1 MSTISMN
8 VVKRNG
14 QLEPVSFDKVLNRIQ
29 TAAVGLEVN
38 PTLIA
43 QRTLLRI
50 YDGVKTSELDE
61 LAAQLSISL
70 MTTNLDYGT
79 LAARIAI
86 SNHHRNTSDRFTEVV
101 YQLANQTMDKTGEP
115 VSNVSQELVDICAKH
130 GNQINKKIDYER
142 DYLFDYFG
150 FKTLE
155 KLQYLLRDTK
165 GKTLER
171 PQHLIMRVS
180 LALWGS
186 VDLDRAFETYDL
198 LSQKYFI
205 HATPTNF
212 NAGTPRQQL
221 SSCFLQAMKDDSI
234 IGIYDTLKDCA
245 MISKHA
251 GGIGL
256 HIHNI
261 RAKGSLIRGTNGT
274 SNGIVPMLRN
284 FNDTARYVDQCFTP
298 DTLIYTENGPKLIED
313 VSITDKVLT
322 SEGSYYKVKMPVRHE
337 YNGKMLEIQIKNAI
351 YPIRVTPEHQIL
363 ALQNQEKGLNF
374 DVIRNR
380 LDKGLANVEFV
391 DAKDLH
397 NGDFVVFPIPTYVYD
412 IEEITEED
420 CRFYGIMLGDGH
432 ISSAASGVTLNETTK
447 INVVEFVKQYLSD
460 RGVKYNVYKDDSSI
474 DIKWSTTSPRFKW
487 TRSQLYDSNDQKK
500 WDTPM
505 LHLPLNKLQQI
516 IRGIIEIDGCVGEKE
531 ITIELSSLGLIESI
545 RYALLRMGALSSGYT
560 RNRVG
565 QVSSYKNIT
574 TKLPTNVIRVPRI
587 KEIMDMFP
595 NAPNGE
601 FFSYLKYGGDL
612 YSRIQDIT
620 EVQYN
625 GVVHDFEIDGPHDY
639 TVAHLGIAHNGG
651 GKRNG
656 SFAIYLEPW
665 HADVEDFL
673 KLKLNTGSEEER
685 CRDLFYALWIPDL
698 FMERVEKNQPW
709 TLFCPSEAPGLAD
722 VYGEE
727 FRALYERYE
736 QEGRG
741 RKQIDAQK
749 LWFKVLDSQ
758 IETGTPYLL
767 YKDAANQ
774 KSNQKNLGTIKSSN
788 LCVAPETYIL
798 TDKGQ
803 IQIQELAGQE
813 VRVWNGD
820 KWSNTKVMKTG
831 EQQKLITVHLSNGS
845 QLTCTPYHKFI
856 VRSGY
861 TDKGPIKDAMR
872 INASELKEG
881 MKLAKYDLE
890 LIQGDEKNDMPY
902 PYTHGF
908 FCGDGTYHHNAN
920 GRTTKGLSLYDSK
933 KELIPYLQI
942 RSSSYKED
950 SQGRLNTMLP
960 DELHEKYVVPINSS
974 VACRLQW
981 LAGLL
986 DSDGTVTR
994 NGSNEA
1000 FQIASIHYEFL
1011 DRIRLMIQTL
1021 GVQSKVTF
1029 SQPER
1034 VTMMPDG
1041 KGGRKEYNCKAL
1053 YRLLISSSALHQ
1065 LKQIG
1070 LVCHRLQITGDKPQ
1084 RNAEQYVYVLSVMN
1098 NDRVDDTY
1106 CFNEPDNHAGVF
1118 NGVLTGNCTEI
1129 IEYSSPDETAVCN
1142 LASIALPTY
1151 VEQKQ
1156 FNYTMLRNVVKVVI
1170 KNLNRVI
1177 DINYYPTPETERS
1190 NLRHRPVGLGI
1201 QGLADV
1207 FALMR
1212 VPWES
1217 EKAAELNQRIFEH
1230 IYFAAV
1236 EASCELAQKE
1246 GPYETFQGSP
1256 ISEGIFQYDMWKVVP
1271 LTLQDSTLDWDD
1283 LKERVKKHGVRNS
1296 LLMAPMPT
1304 ASTSQILGFNEC
1316 IEPFTSNIYTRRTLA
1331 GEFIVINKH
1340 LMRDLE
1346 KLGIWSEMIKQ
1357 QIIARNGSVQG
1368 MDQIPE
1374 SIQKLYKTSWEIK
1387 QKTLIDLAAARGAFI
1402 CQSQSLN
1409 LFVADPNYAKLTS
1422 MHFYA
1427 WKQGLKT
1434 GIYYLRTR
1442 APVMAQK
1449 FTVDPELQR
1458 EAAKSEQ
1465 MRILRKNSG
1474 EEECTMCSS

>member
-1 MSTISMN
+1 MLEHRAPLNDSGNMSMISMQ

-14 QLEPVSFDKVLNRIQ
+14 KHEDVSFDKVLNRIQ
-29 TAAVGLEVN
+29 LAAQDLEVN

-79 LAARIAI
+79 LAARIAV
-86 SNHHRNTSDRFTEVV
+86 SNHHRNTSDKFTEVV
-101 YQLANQTMDKTGEP
+101 HELANQTMDKTGEP
-115 VSNVSQELVDICAKH
+115 LSNVSQELVELCETH
-130 GNQINKKIDYER
+130 GEKINAKIDYDR

-155 KLQYLLRDTK
+155 KMQYLLRNTK

-221 SSCFLQAMKDDSI
+221 SSCFLQAMKADSI
-234 IGIYDTLKDCA
+234 VGIYDTLKDCA
-245 MISKHA
+245 LISKHA

-256 HIHNI
+256 HIHDI

-284 FNDTARYVDQCFTP
+284 FNDTARYVDQ
-298 DTLIYTENGPKLIED
+298 
-313 VSITDKVLT
+313 
-322 SEGSYYKVKMPVRHE
+322 
-337 YNGKMLEIQIKNAI
+337 
-351 YPIRVTPEHQIL
+351 
-363 ALQNQEKGLNF
+363 
-374 DVIRNR
+374 
-380 LDKGLANVEFV
+380 
-391 DAKDLH
+391 
-397 NGDFVVFPIPTYVYD
+397 
-412 IEEITEED
+412 
-420 CRFYGIMLGDGH
+420 
-432 ISSAASGVTLNETTK
+432 
-447 INVVEFVKQYLSD
+447 
-460 RGVKYNVYKDDSSI
+460 
-474 DIKWSTTSPRFKW
+474 
-487 TRSQLYDSNDQKK
+487 
-500 WDTPM
+500 
-505 LHLPLNKLQQI
+505 
-516 IRGIIEIDGCVGEKE
+516 
-531 ITIELSSLGLIESI
+531 
-545 RYALLRMGALSSGYT
+545 
-560 RNRVG
+560 
-565 QVSSYKNIT
+565 
-574 TKLPTNVIRVPRI
+574 
-587 KEIMDMFP
+587 
-595 NAPNGE
+595 
-601 FFSYLKYGGDL
+601 
-612 YSRIQDIT
+612 
-620 EVQYN
+620 
-625 GVVHDFEIDGPHDY
+625 
-639 TVAHLGIAHNGG
+639 GG

-698 FMERVEKNQPW
+698 FMERVEQNKPW

-722 VYGEE
+722 VYGDE
-727 FRALYERYE
+727 FRALYEKYE

-741 RKQIDAQK
+741 RKQVDAQK

-788 LCVAPETYIL
+788 LC
-798 TDKGQ
+798 
-803 IQIQELAGQE
+803 
-813 VRVWNGD
+813 
-820 KWSNTKVMKTG
+820 
-831 EQQKLITVHLSNGS
+831 
-845 QLTCTPYHKFI
+845 
-856 VRSGY
+856 
-861 TDKGPIKDAMR
+861 
-872 INASELKEG
+872 
-881 MKLAKYDLE
+881 
-890 LIQGDEKNDMPY
+890 
-902 PYTHGF
+902 
-908 FCGDGTYHHNAN
+908 
-920 GRTTKGLSLYDSK
+920 
-933 KELIPYLQI
+933 
-942 RSSSYKED
+942 
-950 SQGRLNTMLP
+950 
-960 DELHEKYVVPINSS
+960 
-974 VACRLQW
+974 
-981 LAGLL
+981 
-986 DSDGTVTR
+986 
-994 NGSNEA
+994 
-1000 FQIASIHYEFL
+1000 
-1011 DRIRLMIQTL
+1011 
-1021 GVQSKVTF
+1021 
-1029 SQPER
+1029 
-1034 VTMMPDG
+1034 
-1041 KGGRKEYNCKAL
+1041 
-1053 YRLLISSSALHQ
+1053 
-1065 LKQIG
+1065 
-1070 LVCHRLQITGDKPQ
+1070 
-1084 RNAEQYVYVLSVMN
+1084 
-1098 NDRVDDTY
+1098 
-1106 CFNEPDNHAGVF
+1106 
-1118 NGVLTGNCTEI
+1118 TEI

-1156 FNYTMLRNVVKVVI
+1156 FNYNMLRKVVKVAI

-1177 DINYYPTPETERS
+1177 DINFYPTPETKRS
-1190 NLRHRPVGLGI
+1190 NMRHRPVGLGV

-1236 EASCELAQKE
+1236 ESSCECAQQD
-1246 GPYETFQGSP
+1246 GPYETFEGSP
-1256 ISEGIFQYDMWKVVP
+1256 MSQGIFQYDMWQSNGTPVVP
-1271 LTLQDSTLDWDD
+1271 LTLDDGTLDWED
-1283 LKERVKKHGVRNS
+1283 LKARVKAHGVRNS

-1346 KLGIWSEMIKQ
+1346 KLGIWSEMMKQ

-1368 MDQIPE
+1368 IDQVPE

-1387 QKTLIDLAAARGAFI
+1387 QKTLIDLAVGRGAFI

-1434 GIYYLRTR
+1434 GLYYLRTR

-1449 FTVDPELQR
+1449 FTVDPELQK
-1458 EAAKSEQ
+1458 EAARSEQ
-1465 MRILRKNSG
+1465 QRLLRKNSG
-1474 EEECTMCSS
+1474 EEECTMCGS

>member
-1 MSTISMN
+1 MN

-14 QLEPVSFDKVLNRIQ
+14 MLEPVSFDKVLTRIQ
-29 TAAVGLEVN
+29 TAATGLEVN

-70 MTTNLDYGT
+70 MTTNLDYGK
-79 LAARIAI
+79 LASRIAI
-86 SNHHRNTSDRFTEVV
+86 SNHHKNTSDRFTEVIKELS
-101 YQLANQTMDKTGEP
+101 QQTVEKTGE
-115 VSNVSQELVDICAKH
+115 VISTVSQEMVETCQKYGD
-130 GNQINKKIDYER
+130 QINAKIDYER

-155 KLQYLLRDTK
+155 KLQYLLRNTK

-186 VDLDRAFETYDL
+186 VDLEKAFETYDM
-198 LSQKYFI
+198 LSQKLFI

-221 SSCFLQAMKDDSI
+221 SSCFLLAMKGNDSI
-234 IGIYDTLKDCA
+234 AGIYDTLKDCA
-245 MISKHA
+245 MISKYA

-261 RAKGSLIRGTNGT
+261 RAKGALIRGTNGT

-298 DTLIYTENGPKLIED
+298 DTLIYTENGPKMVED
-313 VSITDKVLT
+313 VSISDKVLT
-322 SEGSYYKVKMPVRHE
+322 SEGIYHKVKMPIRHE
-337 YNGKMLEIQIKNAI
+337 YNGKMIEIQVKNAI

-363 ALQNQEKGLNF
+363 ALQNQAKGVNF

-380 LDKGLANVEFV
+380 LEKSYAKAEFV
-391 DAKDLH
+391 DVKDLH
-397 NGDFVVFPIPTYVYD
+397 KGDFVVFPIPTYTYD
-412 IEEITEED
+412 IEEISEED

-432 ISSAASGVTLNETTK
+432 ISYAASGVTLNEITK
-447 INVVEFVKQYLSD
+447 IKTFEFVQQYLSE
-460 RGVKYNVYKDDSSI
+460 RGIKYNIYKDEGSV
-474 DIKWSTTSPRFKW
+474 DIKWSTATPRFKL
-487 TRSQLYDSNDQKK
+487 TRSQLYDTNDHKK

-505 LHLPLNKLQQI
+505 LHLPLNKIQQI
-516 IRGIIEIDGCVGEKE
+516 IRGIIETDGCVGEKE

-565 QVSSYKNIT
+565 QVSTYKNIT
-574 TKLPTNVIRVPRI
+574 TRLPTNVIRVPRI

-595 NAPNGE
+595 NAPDGE
-601 FFSYLKYGGDL
+601 FFSYLKYDNNL

-620 EVQYN
+620 EVNYN
-625 GVVHDFEIDGPHDY
+625 GIVHDFEIDGPHDY

-685 CRDLFYALWIPDL
+685 CRDLFYALWVPDL

-722 VYGEE
+722 VYGDE
-727 FRALYERYE
+727 FKQLYERYE

-749 LWFKVLDSQ
+749 LWFKVLESQ

-767 YKDAANQ
+767 YKDACNK

-788 LCVAPETYIL
+788 LCS
-798 TDKGQ
+798 
-803 IQIQELAGQE
+803 E
-813 VRVWNGD
+813 VV
-820 KWSNTKVMKTG
+820 
-831 EQQKLITVHLSNGS
+831 E
-845 QLTCTPYHKFI
+845 Y
-856 VRSGY
+856 
-861 TDKGPIKDAMR
+861 
-872 INASELKEG
+872 
-881 MKLAKYDLE
+881 
-890 LIQGDEKNDMPY
+890 
-902 PYTHGF
+902 
-908 FCGDGTYHHNAN
+908 
-920 GRTTKGLSLYDSK
+920 
-933 KELIPYLQI
+933 
-942 RSSSYKED
+942 
-950 SQGRLNTMLP
+950 
-960 DELHEKYVVPINSS
+960 
-974 VACRLQW
+974 
-981 LAGLL
+981 
-986 DSDGTVTR
+986 
-994 NGSNEA
+994 SNE
-1000 FQIASIHYEFL
+1000 E
-1011 DRIRLMIQTL
+1011 
-1021 GVQSKVTF
+1021 
-1029 SQPER
+1029 
-1034 VTMMPDG
+1034 
-1041 KGGRKEYNCKAL
+1041 
-1053 YRLLISSSALHQ
+1053 
-1065 LKQIG
+1065 
-1070 LVCHRLQITGDKPQ
+1070 
-1084 RNAEQYVYVLSVMN
+1084 
-1098 NDRVDDTY
+1098 
-1106 CFNEPDNHAGVF
+1106 
-1118 NGVLTGNCTEI
+1118 
-1129 IEYSSPDETAVCN
+1129 ETAVCN
-1142 LASIALPTY
+1142 LASLALPSY
-1151 VEQKQ
+1151 VENDI
-1156 FNYTMLRNVVKVVI
+1156 FNYDKLRQVVKI
-1170 KNLNRVI
+1170 AIRNLNRVI
-1177 DINYYPTPETERS
+1177 DINYYPTPETKTS
-1190 NLRHRPVGLGI
+1190 NMRHRPVGLGV

-1207 FALMR
+1207 FAMLR
-1212 VPWES
+1212 APWES
-1217 EKAAELNQRIFEH
+1217 DKAAEINQRIFEH

-1236 EASCELAQKE
+1236 ESSCEIAQVE
-1246 GPYETFQGSP
+1246 GPYSTFEGSP
-1256 ISEGIFQYDMWKVVP
+1256 MSKGIFQYDMWLKANGDKITP
-1271 LTLQDSTLDWDD
+1271 LTLTDGTLDWDS
-1283 LKERVKKHGVRNS
+1283 LKARVMKHGVRNS
-1296 LLMAPMPT
+1296 LMVAPMPT

-1316 IEPFTSNIYTRRTLA
+1316 IESFTSNIYTRRTLA
-1331 GEFIVINKH
+1331 GEFIVINKY
-1340 LMRDLE
+1340 LMKELD
-1346 KLGIWSEMIKQ
+1346 KLGLWNEMMKQ
-1357 QIIARNGSVQG
+1357 QIIARNGSIQG
-1368 MDQIPE
+1368 IDQIPE
-1374 SIQKLYKTSWEIK
+1374 EVQQLYKTSWEIK
-1387 QKTLIDLAAARGAFI
+1387 QKILIDMAAARGAFI

-1449 FTVDPELQR
+1449 FTIDPELQR

-1465 MRILRKNSG
+1465 MRIIRKNTV
-1474 EEECTMCSS
+1474 EDQECTMCSS